1 MSPLVSRIFLSPLA
15 VILFSLAARASIDK
29 LLALQPDMG
38 LIAYLAQAQ
47 ALFEI
52 TAAVALA
59 GIGPGLAVFAAR
71 RDIDEYV
78 LMRDALIWAMGLSAC
93 AALALL
99 VATPAMNA
107 WFSREIAPAGAP
119 GALAIGGGLLSTI
132 PGLFAALWSGR
143 RERGKMIVLNVV
155 SWAPLALAASGL
167 FYPVS
172 APFFLAAQFF
182 TLVAIAA
189 WLCAPMLRDALARPG
204 AAAAASWR
212 QSPLKRYLL
221 AGVSIGVM
229 SPASIMWS
237 RAELAHA
244 LSWDEVSQ
252 LQALWR
258 TSEWVTGLAGSLIAL
273 VWLPRMAAATD
284 RAAFLHQIVHTWK
297 WICVPG
303 ALALALLWATQDVVI
318 PILYSEKFLM
328 PVAASGLFLLGD
340 ALRLASWVPL
350 QGMFATERTKAVAIG
365 EWLSLPLFAALLT
378 VLAVKSLVGAGVCYI
393 VTYAIYF
400 AFNTWCIY
408 RTPGRY
414 KTAALDAE
422 GSPAAAG

>member
-1 MSPLVSRIFLSPLA
+1 MSPFWSRIFLSPLA
-15 VILFSLAARASIDK
+15 VILFSLATRASIDK

-47 ALFEI
+47 ALFDI

-71 RDIDEYV
+71 RDTDEYV

-93 AALALL
+93 AAVALL
-99 VATPAMNA
+99 AITPAMNA
-107 WFSREIAPAGAP
+107 WFGREIAPAGIP
-119 GALAIGGGLLSTI
+119 GALAIGSGLLSTI
-132 PGLFAALWSGR
+132 PGLFGALWSGR
-143 RERGKMIVLNVV
+143 LERGKMVVLNIV
-155 SWAPLALAASGL
+155 SWAPLALAASGF

-172 APFFLAAQFF
+172 ALFFLTAQSL

-189 WLCAPMLRDALARPG
+189 WLCAPTLRAALARPAG
-204 AAAAASWR
+204 AASWR
-212 QSPLKRYLL
+212 DSPLKRYLL

-229 SPASIMWS
+229 SPASMLWS
-237 RAELAHA
+237 RAELAHS

-258 TSEWVTGLAGSLIAL
+258 TSEWVTGLAGSLIGL

-284 RAAFLHQIVHTWK
+284 RATFLHQIQHTWK
-297 WICVPG
+297 WICIPG
-303 ALALALLWATQDVVI
+303 ALAIGLLWATQDVVI
-318 PILYSEKFLM
+318 PILYSDKFLM
-328 PVAASGLFLLGD
+328 PMAASGLFLLGD

-378 VLAVKSLVGAGVCYI
+378 VLNVKTLVGAGVCYV
-393 VTYAIYF
+393 VTYAVYL
-400 AFNTWCIY
+400 AFNAWCIY

-414 KTAALDAE
+414 KQAPALDGE
-422 GSPAAAG
+422 PSGSPATG